1 MKKIVRKAILEK
13 GAGIL
18 TVKNYLMQFGDL
30 DREIKLNHEQLQKLY
45 AMRPPLVP
53 APGEAKTKHDAVLP
67 DDLNA
72 AFEVLENQYA
82 ADIKRLLQ
90 LRHDIQAII
99 NSLDD
104 STHRIILTEKYI
116 NLKQP
121 DNIAVGIP
129 CDVRTVYRWLN
140 DAILALQAKHPKLFE
155 PAIANAGAAPRD

>member
-1 MKKIVRKAILEK
+1 M
-13 GAGIL
+13 
-18 TVKNYLMQFGDL
+18 TVKKYLMQFGDL
-30 DREIKLNHEQLQKLY
+30 DREIKLNHEQLQKLH
-45 AMRPPLVP
+45 AMKLPLAP
-53 APGEAKTKHDAVLP
+53 APGEAQSKHDAVLP

-90 LRHDIQAII
+90 LRHDIQLVI

-121 DNIAVGIP
+121 DDIADEIP

-140 DAILALQAKHPKLFE
+140 DAIIALQAKHPGLFE
-155 PAIANAGAAPRD
+155 PDNCL

>member
-1 MKKIVRKAILEK
+1 
-13 GAGIL
+13 L
-18 TVKNYLMQFGDL
+18 TVKKYLMQFGDL
-30 DREIKLNHEQLQKLY
+30 DREIKLNHEQLQKLH
-45 AMRPPLVP
+45 AMKLPLAP
-53 APGEAKTKHDAVLP
+53 APGEAQSKHDAVLP

-90 LRHDIQAII
+90 LRHDIQLVI

-121 DNIAVGIP
+121 DDIADEIP

-140 DAILALQAKHPKLFE
+140 DAIIALQAKHPGLFE
-155 PAIANAGAAPRD
+155 PDNCL

>member
-1 MKKIVRKAILEK
+1 LTAKK
-13 GAGIL
+13 
-18 TVKNYLMQFGDL
+18 YLMQFGDL
-30 DREIKLNHEQLQKLY
+30 DREIKLNHEQLRKLH
-45 AMRPPLVP
+45 AMRLPLVP
-53 APGEAKTKHDAVLP
+53 APGKAQTKHDAVLP

-90 LRHDIQAII
+90 LRHDIQNII

-104 STHRIILTEKYI
+104 STQRIILTEKYI

-121 DNIAVGIP
+121 DVIADEIP

-140 DAILALQAKHPKLFE
+140 DAIIALQTKHPELFE
-155 PAIANAGAAPRD
+155 PVNCL

>member
-1 MKKIVRKAILEK
+1 LTAKK
-13 GAGIL
+13 
-18 TVKNYLMQFGDL
+18 YLMQFGDL

-45 AMRPPLVP
+45 AMKLPLEP
-53 APGEAKTKHDAVLP
+53 APGEARIKHDAVLP

-72 AFEVLENQYA
+72 AFEAVENQYA

-90 LRHDIQAII
+90 LRHDIQLVI

-121 DNIAVGIP
+121 DDIADEIP

-140 DAILALQAKHPKLFE
+140 DAIIALQAKHPGLFE
-155 PAIANAGAAPRD
+155 PIAVHACGVDIE

>member
-1 MKKIVRKAILEK
+1 M
-13 GAGIL
+13 
-18 TVKNYLMQFGDL
+18 TVKKYLTQFGDL
-30 DREIKLNHEQLQKLY
+30 DREIKMNHEQLQKLY
-45 AMRPPLVP
+45 AMRLPLVP
-53 APGEAKTKHDAVLP
+53 APGEGKIKNDAVLP

-90 LRHDIQAII
+90 LRHDIQTII

-104 STHRIILTEKYI
+104 SNQRIILTEKYI

-121 DNIAVGIP
+121 SDIAVDIP

-140 DAILALQAKHPKLFE
+140 NATIALQAKHPELFE
-155 PAIANAGAAPRD
+155 PDSANEAVALRV